1 MTNVRMPN
9 GDVVSFPDDMP
20 KEQIKSLIASKFPEV
35 AQQQAPAEKPKN
47 EPFNYTFLPIAVD
60 EKGGI
65 SPGVPGF
72 ISGMIDSAKDAYSAP
87 YRAYTGELPM
97 TDETGRTSDAAI
109 AEGFNLATWAT
120 PTSIASG
127 TGKQIARNAAKISN
141 VAAPK
146 EEFGVFI
153 VKNGK
158 WEEAMVTG
166 SRAEAE
172 REKMYLSK
180 SLGVN
185 AEVFKRG
192 PSSANVATTKQAT
205 NLPVVNGRPPSEGAM
220 VAQAAQDLGVTLPR
234 AVTSDNAAVN
244 QLGKTVANIPV
255 VGQPLRK
262 ASRNAIEQMDTAA
275 KRVQDDLGTGS
286 KDVAGNRIRQDM
298 ATFAKVDEPAKV
310 TELYSKV
317 DSLVDPAARIPLSE
331 TQRIAQNINARRSAS
346 RLEGSSAVDF
356 VGKALQAKEG
366 MSYEEIKGLRTAIGE
381 LKKNKSELAARK
393 IADSELDAI
402 YNGLSTDLKNA
413 VKAGGGN
420 DALRAFEEA
429 NSRAKTFARDKEALN
444 KVIGGGSD
452 ENITSRL
459 IALAGNTSRAN
470 IKDLALAKSKVSK
483 ETWDELASSALQ
495 DMGRDASG
503 NLTPDRF
510 VTSWGKMSESGKKLL
525 FSPDHR
531 KALDDLATVSS
542 RFKKLNEYANPSGTG
557 QTVMTGA
564 LGGAAF
570 VDPITA
576 LKVAIPGYVTAK
588 FLASPASSKAV
599 ADYAKAY
606 ELAAKAPGQTSQNM
620 LAKRAQELAL
630 IAANGNERA
639 ASNLAA
645 RLATVQQ
652 TAATDQ
658 SQEEVG
664 RPVGNPEPAQVDQK
678 FNDAYLQGR
687 AF

>member
-1 MTNVRMPN
+1 MASLKEFRQKYPQY
-9 GDVVSFPDDMP
+9 DDMSDEALAGALHKKFYSDMPYDQFAAKIGLTATP
-20 KEQIKSLIASKFPEV
+20 KV
-35 AQQQAPAEKPKN
+35 DAPVEKPKN
-47 EPFNYTFLPIAVD
+47 EPFNYTFLPIHVD

-72 ISGMIDSAKDAYSAP
+72 VSGLIDSAKSAYSAP

-97 TDETGRTSDAAI
+97 TDETGRTSQQAI
-109 AEGFNLATWAT
+109 DEAGNLALWAS

-127 TGKQIARNAAKISN
+127 TGKDIARNAA
-141 VAAPK
+141 
-146 EEFGVFI
+146 
-153 VKNGK
+153 
-158 WEEAMVTG
+158 
-166 SRAEAE
+166 
-172 REKMYLSK
+172 LS
-180 SLGVN
+180 
-185 AEVFKRG
+185 
-192 PSSANVATTKQAT
+192 AT
-205 NLPVVNGRPPSEGAM
+205 PRVPSEGAQ
-220 VAQAAQDLGVTLPR
+220 VAQAARDIGVTLPR
-234 AVTSDNAAVN
+234 AVTSDSAVVN

-262 ASRNAIEQMDTAA
+262 ASRTAIDQMDDAA
-275 KRVQDDLGTGS
+275 KRVQDNLGTGS

-298 ATFAKVDEPAKV
+298 ATFAKELEPAKV
-310 TELYSKV
+310 TELYKKV
-317 DSLVDPAARIPLSE
+317 DTLVKPDTRIPLSE
-331 TQRIAQNINARRSAS
+331 TQRIAQNITARRNAS
-346 RLEGSSAVDF
+346 RLERSSAVDF
-356 VGKALQAKEG
+356 VGKALQSKDG

-381 LKKNKSELAARK
+381 LKKNKSELAARR

-402 YNGLSTDLKNA
+402 YNGLTVDLKNA
-413 VKAGGGN
+413 VRAGGGS
-420 DALRAFEEA
+420 DALKAFEEA

-444 KVIGGGSD
+444 KVIGTGSD

-483 ETWDELASSALQ
+483 ETWDELSSAALQ

-510 VTSWGKMSESGKKLL
+510 VTSWGKLSDSGKKLL
-525 FSPDHR
+525 FNSEHR

-557 QTVMTGA
+557 QTLMTGA

-576 LKVAIPGYVTAK
+576 IKVAIPGYVTAK
-588 FLASPASSKAV
+588 FLASPSSAKAV

-606 ELAAKAPGQTSQNM
+606 EMAARYPGTASQNALAAKSKA
-620 LAKRAQELAL
+620 LAL
-630 IAANGNERA
+630 LAANGNEVG

-645 RLATVQQ
+645 KLATVQQ

-658 SQEEVG
+658 SEKEVG
-664 RPVGNPEPAQVDQK
+664 RPVGYPEPAKVDQQ